1 MRRTMNL
8 WILAGALV
16 VVLAGFLWFNGH
28 LNQTLEELTSV
39 SEANTMR
46 ISNLE
51 NEQTELESMLASA
64 GTEAFIENQARTKH
78 DYMMP
83 DEIRFVIEG
92 LETENDEEMPS
103 P

>member
-1 MRRTMNL
+1 MRKTMNL
-8 WILAGALV
+8 WVLLGALA
-16 VVLAGFLWFNGH
+16 VVLVGFSWFSGR
-28 LNQTLEELTSV
+28 LNNTMEELKNVT
-39 SEANTMR
+39 EENTVR

-51 NEQTELESMLASA
+51 NEQTALEVTLASA
-64 GTEAFIENQARTKH
+64 GTEAFIENQARTQH

-92 LETENDEEMPS
+92 LETENSEMPS

>member
-8 WILAGALV
+8 WILAGAFV

-46 ISNLE
+46 I
-51 NEQTELESMLASA
+51 
-64 GTEAFIENQARTKH
+64 
-78 DYMMP
+78 
-83 DEIRFVIEG
+83 
-92 LETENDEEMPS
+92 
-103 P
+103 